1 MDSRIHQ
8 EKLAAR
14 MKISLEIQ
22 VSHLREMARTAQ
34 ETASRRKVAR
44 EVREMASRPRETVRT
59 AQAMA
64 SRRREAQVVQV
75 TDRAGLEVREA
86 ACSPHRSLTTQ

>member
-14 MKISLEIQ
+14 METSLTGR
-22 VSHLREMARTAQ
+22 REMDRMAQ
-34 ETASRRKVAR
+34 ETASRRKVAK
-44 EVREMASRPRETVRT
+44 EVREMASHPRETART

-64 SRRREAQVVQV
+64 SRHREAQVVQV
-75 TDRAGLEVREA
+75 TDRAVLEAREE
-86 ACSPHRSLTTQ
+86 ACSPHRSLMTQ